1 MAHLIKHNERISM
14 KAIQDAYE
22 KVSEKYQSEEWKE
35 TLLERYSYNQ
45 YLEFETERQME
56 LTDEVLSQP
65 FTV

>member
-1 MAHLIKHNERISM
+1 MSHLIKHNERISM

-35 TLLERYSYNQ
+35 TLLERYSYNK
-45 YLEFETERQME
+45 YLEFETEKQME